1 MRLNL
6 ANKIGLICLRFYEE
20 PKKKNNVVKHIAKGF
35 IKCEYFG
42 GIKIGLSVVPC
53 TILWMV
59 AMWIAPT
66 DWLGDMRSE
75 ALES

>member
-1 MRLNL
+1 MSTLLWRT
-6 ANKIGLICLRFYEE
+6 K
-20 PKKKNNVVKHIAKGF
+20 KKKNNVVKHIAKGF

>member
-1 MRLNL
+1 MRTKL
-6 ANKIGLICLRFYEE
+6 AWYVYAFMKNQ
-20 PKKKNNVVKHIAKGF
+20 KKKNNVVKHIAKGF

-42 GIKIGLSVVPC
+42 GIKIGPSVVTC

-59 AMWIAPT
+59 AMWCAPT